1 MDSFLLSLPA
11 PPVHWAALVFMGF
24 FCSQNRIFIGLSYM
38 EREWEAKKP
47 YEWFFNSGGKLP
59 HGSSHCIPLRPHRS
73 GVGKILRLFTGEEE
87 QAL

>member
-1 MDSFLLSLPA
+1 
-11 PPVHWAALVFMGF
+11 
-24 FCSQNRIFIGLSYM
+24 M

-59 HGSSHCIPLRPHRS
+59 HGSSHCIPLRPHRP